1 MSLSTSSHSFGI
13 THRKNG
19 QVKTKNKSERKTLL
33 KNGLILNS
41 SCLCASF
48 NSDNQSTNSGA
59 VLQREDS
66 R

>member
-1 MSLSTSSHSFGI
+1 MSTSSHSFG
-13 THRKNG
+13 TTRQKNG

-48 NSDNQSTNSGA
+48 NSDNQSTKSGA
-59 VLQREDS
+59 DLQREDS
-66 R
+66 H